1 MSGIGG
7 ERGLGSEMG
16 IQPRLQD
23 ETLAPGYRSSGCVP
37 FTPVLFYCKRER
49 GSDFSRLMFIK
60 HFISDIKIL
69 AA

>member
-1 MSGIGG
+1 VSGIGG
-7 ERGLGSEMG
+7 ERGLESEMG
-16 IQPRLQD
+16 IQPRLED
-23 ETLAPGYRSSGCVP
+23 ETFAPRYRSSGCVP

-49 GSDFSRLMFIK
+49 GSDISRLRFIK